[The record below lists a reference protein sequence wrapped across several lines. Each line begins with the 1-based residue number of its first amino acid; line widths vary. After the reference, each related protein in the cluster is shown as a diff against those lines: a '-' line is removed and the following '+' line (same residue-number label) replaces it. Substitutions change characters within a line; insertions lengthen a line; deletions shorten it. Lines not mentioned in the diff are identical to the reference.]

1 MRISDWSSDVCSSDL
16 AEGPMPQTK
25 FVTGK
30 ALALGL
36 RPIVVVN
43 KVDRSDARAAE
54 VLDEVFELFL
64 TLDASDYQLDFPILY
79 ASGRQGFASSD
90 PEARDGDFKPL
101 FETIVRH
108 VPAPG
113 LDTDG
118 PFSFLATLLD
128 RDNFIGRVLPGR
140 VHSGTVRV
148 NQTIHAIHMN
158 GKQIQTDPPHH
169 I

>member
-16 AEGPMPQTK
+16 
-25 FVTGK
+25 
-30 ALALGL
+30 
-36 RPIVVVN
+36 
-43 KVDRSDARAAE
+43 
-54 VLDEVFELFL
+54 FL
-64 TLDASDYQLDFPILY
+64 TLDASDDQLDFPILY

-128 RDNFIGRVLPGR
+128 RDNFIGRVLTGR
-140 VHSGTVRV
+140 VQSGTVRV
-148 NQTIHAIHMN
+148 NQPIHAIDMN
-158 GKQIQTDPPHH
+158 GKVIETGRASKMLAFRGLDRVP
-169 I
+169 

>member
-16 AEGPMPQTK
+16 
-25 FVTGK
+25 
-30 ALALGL
+30 
-36 RPIVVVN
+36 
-43 KVDRSDARAAE
+43 
-54 VLDEVFELFL
+54 FL
-64 TLDASDYQLDFPILY
+64 TLDASDDQLDFPILY

-90 PEARDGDFKPL
+90 PEARDGDLKPL

-128 RDNFIGRVLPGR
+128 RDNFIGRVLTGR
-140 VHSGTVRV
+140 VQSRSEEHTSEL
-148 NQTIHAIHMN
+148 Q
-158 GKQIQTDPPHH
+158 
-169 I
+169 